1 MVPQSNQE
9 TVRLINS
16 NSNKKILAIGNTT
29 QASSM
34 VKGKEQMKK
43 RWKNKE
49 KKRKEMIKL
58 RWWELESE
66 SLANGD
72 WSEKIGWVAIST
84 GTSRRR

>member
-34 VKGKEQMKK
+34 VKGKEKK
-43 RWKNKE
+43 
-49 KKRKEMIKL
+49 KKIV
-58 RWWELESE
+58 S
-66 SLANGD
+66 
-72 WSEKIGWVAIST
+72 
-84 GTSRRR
+84 